1 MDFTTTYY
9 AQNREQVLAKAHQVV
24 VCECGEKIKRA
35 GLSSHRKYSPRHRIW
50 KQMTESLGATGRPVA
65 VVPIHSS

>member
-1 MDFTTTYY
+1 MDITSYY

-24 VCECGEKIKRA
+24 HCECGEHVKRA

-50 KQMTESLGATGRPVA
+50 TQMRLSLASTERPA
-65 VVPIHSS
+65 VVVPLHSS